1 MAKRLGD
8 LLLEE
13 SLVTEAQIKKAIE
26 EQQKSGEPLGRILVR
41 MGFITE
47 DALYYF
53 LAIQFGTEY
62 IDLGAMDLKQETVDL
77 IKKEIAEELK
87 IIPIEFKA
95 NQIIFATSEP
105 DDHLVMRIKE
115 RTALPA
121 DKVKFVITSE
131 TAMKNAFST
140 YYGLVEKM
148 GQDATLQEI
157 FKDKA
162 KGAPGE
168 TEEMDQQQGV
178 EDENVTEDSAPVIKL
193 VNALISEAVRKRAS
207 DIHMNPFQKNMVLR
221 YRIDGVLQTQKSPPK
236 QYRSAIVSRIKVMSR
251 MDIMERRA
259 AQDGRIKIKV
269 QNKIIDLRVS
279 VLPTI
284 YGENVVMRI
293 LDQEG
298 LMLDLSKLGF
308 EPKELDLYKD
318 AIQSPYGLILH
329 TGPTGSGKTTT
340 LYSALSTINDIS
352 RNIMTLEDPVEY
364 QLPGIVQIQINHD
377 IGFDFVVALRS
388 VLRQDPNIMMVG
400 EIRDKETADIAIS
413 AAMTGHLLFSTL
425 HTNDAP
431 ATIMRLIDM
440 GVDPIYVGSSVRI
453 IIAQRLLRKVC
464 QNCKKEYT
472 PDDDEL
478 QKLQVARK
486 QLEGLKVYKGEGCP
500 TCNGSGYK
508 GRVAIYEI
516 MPMTQELADMVF
528 RRADLNELKAQAE
541 KDGMRTLR
549 NVAVEKWKNGITTAD
564 EVIRVTS
571 EGEG

>member
-13 SLVTEAQIKKAIE
+13 SLVTEAQIQKAIDD
-26 EQQKSGEPLGRILVR
+26 QQKTGEPLGRILVR

-47 DALYYF
+47 EALYYF

-62 IDLGAMDLKQETVDL
+62 VDLNGLEIKQETVDI
-77 IKKEIAEELK
+77 IKKEVAEDLN
-87 IIPIEFKA
+87 IIPIEVKGS
-95 NQIIFATSEP
+95 QIIFATSDP
-105 DDHLVMRIKE
+105 DDHILMKIKE
-115 RTALPA
+115 RVVLPM
-121 DKVKFVITSE
+121 DKIKFVITSE
-131 TAMKNAFST
+131 TAMRNALSA
-140 YYGLVEKM
+140 YYGVTEKM
-148 GQDATLQEI
+148 EQDAGMQEI
-157 FKDKA
+157 FKDQV
-162 KGAPGE
+162 KGEGPV
-168 TEEMDQQQGV
+168 EESAV

-193 VNALISEAVRKRAS
+193 VNALISEAVKKNAS
-207 DIHMNPFQKNMVLR
+207 DIHINPFQKNLVLR

-236 QYRSAIVSRIKVMSR
+236 GYRNAIVSRIKVMSR

-259 AQDGRIKIKV
+259 AQDGRIKIKAH
-269 QNKIIDLRVS
+269 NKIIDLRVS

-308 EPKELDLYKD
+308 EPQELEIYRE

-377 IGFDFVVALRS
+377 IGFDFTVALRA

-400 EIRDKETADIAIS
+400 EIRDKETAEIAIS

-431 ATIMRLIDM
+431 STIMRLIDM
-440 GVDPIYVGSSVRI
+440 GVDPVYVGSAVRI

-464 QNCKKEYT
+464 KNCRKEYK
-472 PDDDEL
+472 PDDEEL
-478 QKLQVARK
+478 QKIQVKRA
-486 QLEGLKVYKGEGCP
+486 QLEGVTVYKGEGCP
-500 TCNGSGYK
+500 TCSGSGYK
-508 GRVAIYEI
+508 GRIAIYEI
-516 MPMTQELADMVF
+516 MPITPEISDMVF
-528 RRADLNELKAQAE
+528 RRANLNDLKAQAE
-541 KDGMRTLR
+541 RDGMRTLR
-549 NVAVEKWKNGITTAD
+549 NVAIEKWKGGITTAD

>member
-1 MAKRLGD
+1 MAKSLGD

-549 NVAVEKWKNGITTAD
+549 NVAGEKGKNGITTAD